1 MSFSIFSFLHFF
13 YTICLCNL
21 FICSVQSYLLLYPQ
35 AINNYTSNRP
45 WSKHES
51 LTRWC
56 VHGHLCCHVSSSSA
70 FLSDQRTTSK
80 TGPPWRH
87 LGRCRCR
94 AHIAVR
100 KIKGYKQQHFPSST
114 LAPTSCSYFHQ
125 KKLCDTK
132 TTRVISSYL
141 QLSQFITRVKTQIKD
156 ENKQYRFQLAAP
168 SFHFHRLKSYDPT
181 VAVMWQEAAP
191 TFFYSELLT

>member
-94 AHIAVR
+94 AHIPVVTNHHKEKNKRLQTTTFPIIHAGTYKLLVLPPKEAVWHEDYTCYIVLPAARSVHNSR
-100 KIKGYKQQHFPSST
+100 KNT
-114 LAPTSCSYFHQ
+114 
-125 KKLCDTK
+125 
-132 TTRVISSYL
+132 
-141 QLSQFITRVKTQIKD
+141 
-156 ENKQYRFQLAAP
+156 N
-168 SFHFHRLKSYDPT
+168 
-181 VAVMWQEAAP
+181 
-191 TFFYSELLT
+191 